1 MILLKKKPQPTEIR
15 DYRPISLIHNFCKLV
30 TKCLA
35 NRLATVLDG
44 LVWHNQSAFIKG
56 RCIQDNF
63 RAVRLS
69 CKALH
74 ARQVSSVLLKIDIAK
89 AFDSLCWTFLLE
101 VLQHMGFGR
110 HWRNWISAIL
120 GTASTKILL
129 HGVARRI
136 CHARGLRQGDPLS
149 PMLFVLVME
158 VINHT
163 FCWLD
168 NEGMLAQL
176 GPVGTVQQ
184 ASLYADDLVLFVAPL
199 DQDLRVLKSALQIF
213 GAASGLFANLDK
225 SIATPMHCSDNDI
238 TRVWHILDCRVE
250 GFPSRYLGIPL
261 SIFKLKK
268 CDEQALI
275 NNVAARIPLWKGNLL
290 NIAGRT
296 TLVKCTLSVISVHM
310 AIALCLSSWAIESVD
325 KLRKAFI

>member
-1 MILLKKKPQPTEIR
+1 
-15 DYRPISLIHNFCKLV
+15 LIHSFSKLI

-35 NRLATVLDG
+35 NRLAAVLNG
-44 LVWHNQSAFIKG
+44 LVRRNQSAFIRG

-74 ARQVSSVLLKIDIAK
+74 ARRVPSVLLKIDIAK
-89 AFDSLCWTFLLE
+89 AFNSVSWAFLLE

-110 HWRNWISAIL
+110 RWRNWISAIL

-129 HGVARRI
+129 NGVPGRRI

-158 VINHT
+158 VVNHAVR
-163 FCWLD
+163 WLD
-168 NEGMLAQL
+168 DEELLEPL
-176 GPVGTVQQ
+176 GAVQSVQ
-184 ASLYADDLVLFVAPL
+184 RVSLYADDLVLFVAPI
-199 DQDLRVLKSALQIF
+199 DQDLRVLKSTLQIF
-213 GAASGLFANLDK
+213 GLASGLFANLDK
-225 SIATPMHCSDNDI
+225 SIATPMHCTDEEI
-238 TRVWHILDCRVE
+238 ARVQQILSCRVE

-261 SIFKLKK
+261 SIFKLKRG
-268 CDEQALI
+268 DEQALI
-275 NNVAARIPLWKGNLL
+275 DAVAARIPLWKGNLL

-296 TLVKCTLSVISVHM
+296 TLVKCTLSAIPVHT
-310 AIALCLSSWAIESVD
+310 AIALCLSAWAIEYID
-325 KLRKAFI
+325 KLRRAFI